1 MSQSSSLC
9 MQTSHQLQ
17 VDAAILDQLR
27 SELEGL
33 MTELTDASRRNDELM
48 TEKDNDLAL
57 IRDLEVQVKEYKRK
71 YEQAKTELR
80 SVKGECLSCYLHHCR
95 LNGNC

>member
-1 MSQSSSLC
+1 
-9 MQTSHQLQ
+9 MQTSHQPQ

-57 IRDLEVQVKEYKRK
+57 IRDLEVQVKELTNISIFPIRI
-71 YEQAKTELR
+71 LR
-80 SVKGECLSCYLHHCR
+80 RVLTCP
-95 LNGNC
+95 